1 MHKNAGFTLIELLV
15 VVLIIGILASVAL
28 PQYQVAVEKSRAG
41 SLMPS
46 LRTIKNA
53 LEVYR
58 LANGEYPPDRIGGLD
73 ISLPGCT
80 EDEAGGEY
88 RCENTYY
95 NYEGGPTKTDDYV
108 DAKAAPYGQPYSV
121 NLRMYLDHA
130 RGANRGKIF
139 CIPGNKSTTLGPK
152 ICKSMGGVQQGSMYL
167 LQ

>member
-41 SLMPS
+41 SLMPN

-80 EDEAGGEY
+80 EDEAGGS
-88 RCENTYY
+88 TVVKI
-95 NYEGGPTKTDDYV
+95 PIIIM
-108 DAKAAPYGQPYSV
+108 KAARLKQMIMWTQRQLLMG
-121 NLRMYLDHA
+121 NLIRS
-130 RGANRGKIF
+130 I
-139 CIPGNKSTTLGPK
+139 
-152 ICKSMGGVQQGSMYL
+152 
-167 LQ
+167 